1 MPLTATI
8 TGTKQISMDT
18 RREMFDL
25 QRTHFDNV
33 REGAFMRDLFEKD
46 YVILLHD
53 ESGGLHGFSTIQLIY
68 HTMGDR
74 QTIFLFSGD
83 MVVDPRF
90 WQSGGIAGA
99 FGRFVLRLLEQEK
112 NADLYWFLISKGY
125 RTYRFLP
132 TFFHEFYP
140 VWNRETPA
148 FYRGLLDFAGRYKFN
163 ENYCSS
169 DGLVK
174 FDDARDRLCAP
185 LATVPER
192 CLQDPHV
199 NFFLKS
205 NPGYARG
212 DELTCIAP
220 LTGENFSAPA
230 RRVIRTA
237 RVIWE
242 TPLQGRRVVGCSD
255 NRNDLNATPV
265 TT

>member
-8 TGTKQISMDT
+8 TGSKQISKD
-18 RREMFDL
+18 RSREMFNL

-33 REGAFMRDLFEKD
+33 REGTFMRDLFEKD

-53 ESGGLHGFSTIQLIY
+53 ECDDLHGFSTIQLIY

-83 MVVDPRF
+83 TVVDPKF

-140 VWNRETPA
+140 VWNRETPL
-148 FYRGLLDFAGRYKFN
+148 FNRRLLDFVGRRKFK
-163 ENYCSS
+163 ENYCPS

-174 FDDARDRLCAP
+174 FGDAKDRLCAP

-192 CLQDPHV
+192 CLKDPHV
-199 NFFLKS
+199 SFFLKS

-242 TPLQGRRVVGCSD
+242 VPLQARSVVGCSCTG
-255 NRNDLNATPV
+255 NYPTVAPAKA
-265 TT
+265 